1 MDCQQ
6 RPRARGR
13 LVPLIPGVRA
23 EVHKVRRKNSRSSH
37 AARRLANLFDLN
49 HAGRA
54 RP

>member
-13 LVPLIPGVRA
+13 LVPLIPGARSQ
-23 EVHKVRRKNSRSSH
+23 VHKVRRKNSWSNH
-37 AARRLANLFDLN
+37 AEARLANPFDLH